1 MRRPSKSSP
10 PKLSADSQRLI
21 GFSHAIA
28 QAASRLE
35 ERAWERGLDALS
47 QKLLKSNHQDT
58 IDAALDHLFKV
69 DLNAYDSLV
78 EAIEA
83 TSESCLIEQDG
94 TQFEA
99 LLIAAPILAWTRFAI
114 PSGPIAED
122 MRLTLSAQL
131 GAHLLADGAQLALA
145 PALFSIDQ
153 LPRTHADTFALTRRM
168 AQAALKNSS
177 VQFPIK
183 AAETVPF
190 LADTRY
196 LLATIV
202 APVGTPLF
210 RWQIQQN
217 QPNVNA
223 DQQQVLA
230 QWQAQ
235 AGPSIARLL
244 PGCGI
249 ELLLP
254 EAYYIACREAD
265 KQIRPAAIRAALHY
279 LTHTLNVAAPTLRAI
294 IGGFGD
300 DSSDTPLSEYRIGFA
315 IGTQPEI
322 VYGIVWPLYGEED
335 DGDLPMMQPE
345 QKKPIEIITTLLQGE
360 GVTSIKR
367 HNTRFPIEFCDDCGS
382 PLFAD
387 DEGELVHPEMPED
400 TTQGSEHFH

>member
-10 PKLSADSQRLI
+10 PKLSTDSQRLI

-35 ERAWERGLDALS
+35 ERAWERGLDILS

-58 IDAALDHLFKV
+58 IDAALNNVFKA
-69 DLNAYDSLV
+69 DLDAYDSLV

-83 TSESCLIEQDG
+83 TSESCVIEQDG
-94 TQFEA
+94 VQFDA

-122 MRLTLSAQL
+122 IRQTLSAQL
-131 GAHLLADGAQLALA
+131 STHLLADGAHLVVA

-153 LPRTHADTFALTRRM
+153 LPHTHAETFALTRRM
-168 AQAALKNSS
+168 AQAALKNNV
-177 VQFPIK
+177 VQFPAK

-190 LADTRY
+190 LADIRY
-196 LLATIV
+196 LLATV
-202 APVGTPLF
+202 VVPVGTPLF
-210 RWQIQQN
+210 RWQMSQS
-217 QPNVNA
+217 QPNVIA

-230 QWQAQ
+230 QWQEQ
-235 AGPSIARLL
+235 AAPSIAGLL
-244 PGCGI
+244 PGCGL

-265 KQIRPAAIRAALHY
+265 KQIRPAAIRAAQHY
-279 LTHTLNVAAPTLRAI
+279 LTHTLNVAAPDLRAI

-300 DSSDTPLSEYRIGFA
+300 DNDTQLSEYRIGFA

-322 VYGIVWPLYGEED
+322 VYGIIWPLYGEED
-335 DGDLPMMQPE
+335 DSDLSIQDE
-345 QKKPIEIITTLLQGE
+345 HKRPIEIITDLLQEE
-360 GVTSIKR
+360 GITNIKR
-367 HNTRFPIEFCDDCGS
+367 HNTRFSMEFCDDCGA

-400 TTQGSEHFH
+400 TPQGSEHFH

>member
-1 MRRPSKSSP
+1 MRRPSKSSS

-35 ERAWERGLDALS
+35 ERAWERNLDILS

-58 IDAALDHLFKV
+58 IDAALDHVFKA
-69 DLNAYDSLV
+69 DLDAYDSLV

-94 TQFEA
+94 AQFDA
-99 LLIAAPILAWTRFAI
+99 LLFAAPILAWTRFAI

-122 MRLTLSAQL
+122 TCLTLSTQL
-131 GAHLLADGAQLALA
+131 GAHMLADGAHLNVA

-153 LPRTHADTFALTRRM
+153 LPRTHAETYALTRRM
-168 AQAALKNSS
+168 AQAALKNS
-177 VQFPIK
+177 VVPFPAK
-183 AAETVPF
+183 TAETVPF
-190 LADTRY
+190 LADARY
-196 LLATIV
+196 LLATV
-202 APVGTPLF
+202 VVPAGTPMF
-210 RWQIQQN
+210 RWQMAQS
-217 QPNVNA
+217 QPNVIVE
-223 DQQQVLA
+223 QQQALA

-235 AGPSIARLL
+235 ATPTIARLL

-265 KQIRPAAIRAALHY
+265 KQIRPIAIRAALHY
-279 LTHTLNVAAPTLRAI
+279 LTHTLNVAAPELRAI

-300 DSSDTPLSEYRIGFA
+300 DSSDAPLNEYRIGFA
-315 IGTQPEI
+315 VGTQPEI

-335 DGDLPMMQPE
+335 DGDPQE
-345 QKKPIEIITTLLQGE
+345 QKRPLDIITILLQEE

-367 HNTRFPIEFCDDCGS
+367 HDSRFPIEFCDDCGA

-400 TTQGSEHFH
+400 TPQGSEHFH

>member
-35 ERAWERGLDALS
+35 ERAWERGLDTLS
-47 QKLLKSNHQDT
+47 QKLLKTNHQDT
-58 IDAALDHLFKV
+58 IDAALDHVFKA
-69 DLNAYDSLV
+69 DLDAYDSLV

-83 TSESCLIEQDG
+83 ISESCVVEQDG
-94 TQFEA
+94 AQFDA
-99 LLIAAPILAWTRFAI
+99 LLIAAPILAWTRFSI

-122 MRLTLSAQL
+122 VRLTLSAQL
-131 GAHLLADGAQLALA
+131 GAHLLADGAYLAMA

-153 LPRTHADTFALTRRM
+153 LPHTHADTYALTRRM
-168 AQAALKNSS
+168 AQAALKNSV
-177 VQFPIK
+177 VQFPAK

-196 LLATIV
+196 LLATV
-202 APVGTPLF
+202 VVPAGTPMF
-210 RWQIQQN
+210 RWQMAQN
-217 QPNVNA
+217 QPNVSA

-235 AGPSIARLL
+235 ATPSIARLL
-244 PGCGI
+244 PGCGV

-279 LTHTLNVAAPTLRAI
+279 LTHTLNVAAPEVRAI

-300 DSSDTPLSEYRIGFA
+300 DTGDAQLSEYRIGFA
-315 IGTQPEI
+315 VGTQPEI

-335 DGDLPMMQPE
+335 DSDLPLPPE
-345 QKKPIEIITTLLQGE
+345 QKRPIDIITALLQEE

-367 HNTRFPIEFCDDCGS
+367 HNARFPIEFCDDCGA

-387 DEGELVHPEMPED
+387 DDGELVHPEMPED
-400 TTQGSEHFH
+400 TPQGSEHFH

>member
-1 MRRPSKSSP
+1 MRRPSKSSS

-21 GFSHAIA
+21 GFGHAIA
-28 QAASRLE
+28 QSASRLE
-35 ERAWERGLDALS
+35 ERAWERNLDILS
-47 QKLLKSNHQDT
+47 QKLLKSSHQDT
-58 IDAALDHLFKV
+58 IDAALDNLFKA
-69 DLNAYDSLV
+69 DLDAYDSLV

-83 TSESCLIEQDG
+83 TSESCQLEQDG
-94 TQFEA
+94 TQFDA

-122 MRLTLSAQL
+122 IRLTLAAQL
-131 GAHLLADGAQLALA
+131 GAHLLADGAQLTVA

-153 LPRTHADTFALTRRM
+153 LPHTHAETFALTRRM
-168 AQAALKNSS
+168 AQAALKNS
-177 VQFPIK
+177 VVPFPAK
-183 AAETVPF
+183 GAETVPF

-196 LLATIV
+196 LLATV
-202 APVGTPLF
+202 VVPTGAPLF
-210 RWQIQQN
+210 RWQMQHN
-217 QPNVNA
+217 QPNVIA

-235 AGPSIARLL
+235 AAPSIARLL

-265 KQIRPAAIRAALHY
+265 KQIRPAAIRAAVHY
-279 LTHTLNVAAPTLRAI
+279 LTHTLNLAAAELRAI

-300 DSSDTPLSEYRIGFA
+300 DSSDEQLSEYRIGFA

-335 DGDLPMMQPE
+335 DSDLPLLPE
-345 QKKPIEIITTLLQGE
+345 QKRPIETVMALLQEE

-367 HNTRFPIEFCDDCGS
+367 HNARFPIEFCDDCGT

-400 TTQGSEHFH
+400 TPQGSEHFH

>member
-35 ERAWERGLDALS
+35 ERGWERGLDALS
-47 QKLLKSNHQDT
+47 KKLLKNNHQDT
-58 IDAALDHLFKV
+58 IDIALDFVFKA
-69 DLNAYDSLV
+69 DLDAYDSLV

-83 TSESCLIEQDG
+83 ISESCVIEQDG
-94 TQFEA
+94 VQFDA

-122 MRLTLSAQL
+122 IRLTLSTQL
-131 GAHLLADGAQLALA
+131 GAHLLTDGAQLSVAA
-145 PALFSIDQ
+145 ALFSIDQ
-153 LPRTHADTFALTRRM
+153 LPHTHAETYALTRRM
-168 AQAALKNSS
+168 AQAALKNSV
-177 VQFPIK
+177 VQFSAK
-183 AAETVPF
+183 TEETVPF

-196 LLATIV
+196 LLATV
-202 APVGTPLF
+202 VVPAGTPMF
-210 RWQIQQN
+210 RWQMAQN
-217 QPNVNA
+217 QPNVSA
-223 DQQQVLA
+223 DQQQALA

-235 AGPSIARLL
+235 ATASIARLL

-265 KQIRPAAIRAALHY
+265 KQIRPASIRAALHY
-279 LTHTLNVAAPTLRAI
+279 LTHTLNVAASELRVI

-300 DSSDTPLSEYRIGFA
+300 DSIDAQLSEYRIGFA
-315 IGTQPEI
+315 LGNQPEI

-335 DGDLPMMQPE
+335 DSDLPLSPE
-345 QKKPIEIITTLLQGE
+345 QKKPIDIITGLLQEE
-360 GVTSIKR
+360 GVTRIKR
-367 HNTRFPIEFCDDCGS
+367 HGARFPIEFCDDCGA

-387 DEGELVHPEMPED
+387 DDGELVHPEMPEN
-400 TTQGSEHFH
+400 TPQGSEHFH

>member
-1 MRRPSKSSP
+1 MRRPSKNSP

-35 ERAWERGLDALS
+35 ERGWERGLDALS
-47 QKLLKSNHQDT
+47 KKLLKNNHQDT
-58 IDAALDHLFKV
+58 IDTALDFVFKA
-69 DLNAYDSLV
+69 DLDAYDSLV

-83 TSESCLIEQDG
+83 ISESCVIEQDG
-94 TQFEA
+94 VQFDA

-122 MRLTLSAQL
+122 TRLTLSTQL
-131 GAHLLADGAQLALA
+131 SAHLLADGAQLTVAA
-145 PALFSIDQ
+145 ALFSIDQ
-153 LPRTHADTFALTRRM
+153 LPHTHAETYALTRRM
-168 AQAALKNSS
+168 AQATLKNTV
-177 VQFPIK
+177 VQFPAK
-183 AAETVPF
+183 TEETVPF

-196 LLATIV
+196 LLATV
-202 APVGTPLF
+202 VVPAGTPMF
-210 RWQIQQN
+210 RWQMAQN
-217 QPNVNA
+217 QPNVGA

-235 AGPSIARLL
+235 ATASIARLL

-265 KQIRPAAIRAALHY
+265 KQIRPASIRAALHY
-279 LTHTLNVAAPTLRAI
+279 LTHTLNVAASELRVI

-300 DSSDTPLSEYRIGFA
+300 DSIDAQLSEYRIGFA
-315 IGTQPEI
+315 LGSQPEI
-322 VYGIVWPLYGEED
+322 VYGIIWPLYGEED
-335 DGDLPMMQPE
+335 DADLPLSPE
-345 QKKPIEIITTLLQGE
+345 QKKPIDIITGLLQEE
-360 GVTSIKR
+360 GVTRIKR
-367 HNTRFPIEFCDDCGS
+367 HGARFPIEFCDDCGA

-387 DEGELVHPEMPED
+387 DDGELVHPEMPED
-400 TTQGSEHFH
+400 TPQGSEHFH